1 MRLNRFLASCGLGSR
16 RSAEGLI
23 AGGRVAVNGE
33 PALTPAI
40 SVDPAVDRV
49 TVDGR
54 PVSPPVHHTYYLLH
68 KPEGVVTTVRDPGG
82 RPTVVDLV
90 PRTPRVFP
98 VGRLDQETSGALLL
112 TDDGDLAH
120 HLLHPRYHI
129 EKEYD
134 VLARGTVEDATLTAL
149 RTGIRLENETRPTAP
164 AGVRVASRA
173 RGRTHLIMVLH
184 EGRNRQIRRMLE
196 AVGHPVIQLRRIRIG
211 PVLLGNLA
219 PGAWRE
225 LGREE
230 LAALRRRVQEARHDA
245 LRSRKRGS

>member
-23 AGGRVAVNGE
+23 AAGRVVVNGVRAE
-33 PALTPAI
+33 TPAI
-40 SVDPAVDRV
+40 SVDPATDRV
-49 TVDGR
+49 TLDGR
-54 PVSPPVHHTYYLLH
+54 VVAPPPRHTYYLLH
-68 KPEGVVTTVRDPGG
+68 KPEGVVTTARDPGR
-82 RPTVVDLV
+82 RPTVMDLV

-129 EKEYD
+129 EKEYE
-134 VLARGTVEDATLTAL
+134 VTAAGRVEEPALAVL
-149 RTGIRLENETRPTAP
+149 RTGMRLEDEARPTAP
-164 AGVRVASRA
+164 AGVRVLS
-173 RGRTHLIMVLH
+173 RGRDRTRLAMVLH

-211 PVLLGNLA
+211 PIGLGGLA
-219 PGAWRE
+219 VGAWRD

-230 LAALRRRVQEARHDA
+230 LAALRRLIQESRHDA
-245 LRSRKRGS
+245 LRSRKRDP